1 MGGIALTPGPPP
13 KEAALAL
20 APDAE
25 GQVNVPLATV
35 NDGHV
40 HFFEIKDPAVAGAT
54 LRFFVMKEP
63 DGTLQACMDACEICG
78 DMGYYQDSNGLNCR
92 NCGAPINAVS
102 LGQTGGCNP
111 IPVRAKVAGDHL
123 AVDASSI
130 YAQRIAA
137 KGKR

>member
-1 MGGIALTPGPPP
+1 
-13 KEAALAL
+13 
-20 APDAE
+20 
-25 GQVNVPLATV
+25 VNVPLATV
-35 NDGHV
+35 NDAHV
-40 HFFEIKDPAVAGAT
+40 HFFEIEDPKVAGAT
-54 LRFFVMKEP
+54 LRFFVMKKP
-63 DGTLQACMDACEICG
+63 DGSLQACMDACEICG
-78 DMGYYQDSNGLNCR
+78 DMGYFQNANGLNCR

-111 IPVRAKVAGDHL
+111 IPVRSKVEGDHL